1 MTPFLE
7 VRSEVRDALS
17 QRRPVVALESTV
29 IAHGLPRPRNLE
41 TARALEVA
49 VREEGAVPAT
59 IGIMEGRAVVGLS
72 DSELETLAT
81 ADHVVKASTADI
93 APVVAARELGATT
106 VAGTVYLAA
115 QAGIRVMATGGIG
128 GVHRGG
134 DETFDIS
141 ADLTELARSRVAVVS
156 AGVKSV
162 LDLARTLEVLETLG
176 VPVVGYGTKEFPA
189 FYSRESGL
197 TLTHRVDTPEAA
209 ARLIEAQWNLGLSSA
224 IIFANP
230 PPLDVAIDRLEVETW
245 IRQALEAAGTHGIT
259 GKAVTPYLLGELVS
273 LSRSRTLETNVAVL
287 ISNARLAARIAKE
300 SKDLR
305 RKT

>member
-1 MTPFLE
+1 MDLIE
-7 VRSEVRDALS
+7 VRHEVREALS
-17 QRRPVVALESTV
+17 QRHPVVALESTV

-41 TARALEVA
+41 TARGMEAA

-72 DSELETLAT
+72 DAELETLAT

-93 APVVAARELGATT
+93 APVVAAGKLGATT
-106 VAGTVYLAA
+106 VAGTAYLAA
-115 QAGIRVMATGGIG
+115 LAGIRVMATGGIG

-134 DETFDIS
+134 DQSLDIS

-176 VPVVGYGTKEFPA
+176 VPVVGFGTNEFPA

-197 TLTHRVDTPEAA
+197 SLTHRVDTPEAA
-209 ARLIEAQWNLGLSSA
+209 ARLLDAQWSLGLSSA

-230 PPLDVAIDRLEVETW
+230 PPFDAAIDRSEMEAW
-245 IRQALEAAGTHGIT
+245 IGQALETAGTNGIT
-259 GKAVTPYLLGELVS
+259 GKAVTPYLLGQLVE
-273 LSRSRTLETNVAVL
+273 LSRGRTLETNVRVL
-287 ISNARLAARIAKE
+287 ESNARLGGRVSVADAKVRSQE
-300 SKDLR
+300 
-305 RKT
+305 

>member
-1 MTPFLE
+1 MPLLD
-7 VRSEVRDALS
+7 VRSDVRDALS

-29 IAHGLPRPRNLE
+29 IAHGLPRPQNLE
-41 TARALEVA
+41 TARALEAA

-59 IGIMEGRAVVGLS
+59 IGIMEGRAIVGLS

-115 QAGIRVMATGGIG
+115 LAGIRVMATGGIG

-197 TLTHRVDTPEAA
+197 TLTHRVDAPEAA
-209 ARLIEAQWNLGLSSA
+209 ARLMEAQWNLGLSSA

-230 PPLDVAIDRLEVETW
+230 PPLDIAIDRLEMETW
-245 IRQALEAAGTHGIT
+245 IGQALEAAGTHGIT

-273 LSRSRTLETNVAVL
+273 LSRSRTLETNTAVL
-287 ISNARLAARIAKE
+287 ESNARLGSRVAVADARVRSE
-300 SKDLR
+300 E
-305 RKT
+305 

>member
-1 MTPFLE
+1 MQLLD
-7 VRSEVRDALS
+7 VRSDVRDALS

-41 TARALEVA
+41 TARALEAV

-59 IGIMEGRAVVGLS
+59 IGIMEGRAIVGLS

-81 ADHVVKASTADI
+81 ADRVVKASTADI

-115 QAGIRVMATGGIG
+115 LAGIRVMATGGIG

-209 ARLIEAQWNLGLSSA
+209 ARLMEAQWNLGLSSA

-245 IRQALEAAGTHGIT
+245 IGQALEAAGTHGIT
-259 GKAVTPYLLGELVS
+259 GKAVTPYLLGELMS

-300 SKDLR
+300 SRDLR
-305 RKT
+305 T

>member
-1 MTPFLE
+1 MPLLD
-7 VRSEVRDALS
+7 VRSDVRDALS

-29 IAHGLPRPRNLE
+29 IAHGLPRPQNLE
-41 TARALEVA
+41 TARALEAA

-59 IGIMEGRAVVGLS
+59 IGIMEGRAIVGLS

-115 QAGIRVMATGGIG
+115 LAGIRVMATGGIG

-197 TLTHRVDTPEAA
+197 TLTHQVDTPEAA
-209 ARLIEAQWNLGLSSA
+209 ARLMEAQWNLGLSSA

-230 PPLDVAIDRLEVETW
+230 PPLDIAIDRLEMETW
-245 IRQALEAAGTHGIT
+245 IGQALEAAGTHGIT

-273 LSRSRTLETNVAVL
+273 LSRSRTLETNTAVL
-287 ISNARLAARIAKE
+287 ISNARLAARIGRE
-300 SKDLR
+300 LGVGSR
-305 RKT
+305 G

>member
-1 MTPFLE
+1 MPLLD
-7 VRSEVRDALS
+7 VRSDVRDALS

-29 IAHGLPRPRNLE
+29 IAHGLPRPQNLE
-41 TARALEVA
+41 TARALEAA

-59 IGIMEGRAVVGLS
+59 IGIMEGRAIVGLS

-115 QAGIRVMATGGIG
+115 LAGIRVMATGGIG

-209 ARLIEAQWNLGLSSA
+209 ARLMETQWNLGLSSA

-245 IRQALEAAGTHGIT
+245 IGQALEAAGTHGIT

-273 LSRSRTLETNVAVL
+273 LSRSRTLETNMAVL
-287 ISNARLAARIAKE
+287 ISNARLAARIGRE
-300 SKDLR
+300 LGVGSR
-305 RKT
+305 G

>member
-1 MTPFLE
+1 MPLLD
-7 VRSEVRDALS
+7 VRSDVRDALS

-29 IAHGLPRPRNLE
+29 IAHGLPRPQNLE
-41 TARALEVA
+41 TARALEAA

-59 IGIMEGRAVVGLS
+59 IGIMEGRAIVGLS

-115 QAGIRVMATGGIG
+115 LAGIRVMATGGIG

-197 TLTHRVDTPEAA
+197 TLTHQVDTPEAA
-209 ARLIEAQWNLGLSSA
+209 ARLMEAQWNLGLSSA

-230 PPLDVAIDRLEVETW
+230 PPLDIAIDRLEMETW
-245 IRQALEAAGTHGIT
+245 IGQALEAAGTHGIT

-273 LSRSRTLETNVAVL
+273 LSRSRTLETNTAVL
-287 ISNARLAARIAKE
+287 ESNARLGSRVAVADARVRSE
-300 SKDLR
+300 E
-305 RKT
+305 